1 MFKSSSLQSRNCA
14 NFFFSAM
21 AATAVF
27 KANNGFGVTMINE
40 GCHPMK
46 HRIARYYSNLSTQ
59 HLMQRSFGSCNKAY
73 TGLLASKRKVTHPR
87 FILKCTAEVAD
98 LKLLNNAP
106 VEEEKVAGEELSRS
120 TLIWR
125 AAKLPMYTVAL
136 IPVLVGSAAAY
147 EQSGQFSF
155 WRFLVSLASFVIIN
169 VWVNLSNDVYDF
181 DTGADKDKKESVVN
195 LFGSREL
202 INTIAWSLLVIGF
215 SGISCVAAAAAS
227 GRSIILAAFSV
238 FCFFLYQCPPF
249 RLSYFGVGEPLL
261 MLAYGP
267 LSTIAFYLLQ
277 SRTSEL
283 PISGTVVWPSLLIG
297 FTTALI
303 LFCSHFHQISGDR
316 AVGKMSPLV
325 RLGTDKGSKVVKFG
339 VVGLYSLVLTL
350 GFLQALPFPS
360 VILGFMTLPVANLV
374 VGFVEEN
381 HKDKSKIFMSK
392 YLCVRLHT
400 VFGAA
405 LAAGL
410 VITRMLAPA
419 AAKLVL

>member
-1 MFKSSSLQSRNCA
+1 
-14 NFFFSAM
+14 M

-27 KANNGFGVTMINE
+27 KANNGFGVTKNIK
-40 GCHPMK
+40 GYHPMR
-46 HRIARYYSNLSTQ
+46 HSMARRNSSKLSMQ
-59 HLMQRSFGSCNKAY
+59 HSMQMSFGSCNKAY
-73 TGLLASKRKVTHPR
+73 TGLFASKKQVAHPR
-87 FILKCTAEVAD
+87 FILKCRAEVEEITD
-98 LKLLNNAP
+98 SKLLNSAP
-106 VEEEKVAGEELSRS
+106 VEEEREAAEELSRS

-147 EQSGQFSF
+147 QQTGQFSF
-155 WRFLVSLASFVIIN
+155 WRFLVSLVSFVIVN
-169 VWVNLSNDVYDF
+169 AWVNLSNDVYDF

-195 LFGSREL
+195 LFGSRDL
-202 INTIAWSLLVIGF
+202 INTIAWTLLAIGF
-215 SGISCVAAAAAS
+215 SGISCVAAVAAS
-227 GRSIILAAFSV
+227 GRSVILSAFAV

-283 PISGTVVWPSLLIG
+283 PISGTIVWSSLMIG

-303 LFCSHFHQISGDR
+303 LLCSHFHQIEGDR

-325 RLGTDKGSKVVKFG
+325 RLGTDRGSKVVKFG
-339 VVGLYSLVLTL
+339 VVGLYSLLLGL
-350 GFLQALPFPS
+350 GFFQTLPLPS
-360 VILGFMTLPVANLV
+360 VILGFMTLPMANSV
-374 VGFVEEN
+374 VGFVEKN

-392 YLCVRLHT
+392 YLSVRLHT
-400 VFGAA
+400 VLGAA
-405 LAAGL
+405 LAAGM
-410 VITRMLAPA
+410 VIARVLAPA
-419 AAKLVL
+419 AAAKLVH

>member
-1 MFKSSSLQSRNCA
+1 
-14 NFFFSAM
+14 M
-21 AATAVF
+21 AGTAVF
-27 KANNGFGVTMINE
+27 KANNGFGVTKINE
-40 GCHPMK
+40 GYHPLR
-46 HRIARYYSNLSTQ
+46 HRIARNLSMQ
-59 HLMQRSFGSCNKAY
+59 HPKQRSFGSCEKAYY
-73 TGLLASKRKVTHPR
+73 TGLLASKKQVTHPR
-87 FILKCTAEVAD
+87 FVQKCKAEVAEAAD
-98 LKLLNNAP
+98 SILLNNAP
-106 VEEEKVAGEELSRS
+106 VEEEEEREAGEELSRS

-136 IPVLVGSAAAY
+136 IPALVGSAAAFQ
-147 EQSGQFSF
+147 QSGQFSL
-155 WRFLVSLASFVIIN
+155 WRFLVSLASFVIVN

-202 INTIAWSLLVIGF
+202 INNIAWSLLVIGF
-215 SGISCVAAAAAS
+215 SGICCVAAAAAS
-227 GRSIILAAFSV
+227 GRSVILSAFAA

-283 PISGTVVWPSLLIG
+283 PISGTVVWSSLLIG

-316 AVGKMSPLV
+316 AVEKMSPLV

-339 VVGLYSLVLTL
+339 IVGLYSLVLAL
-350 GFLQALPFPS
+350 GFFQALPLPS

-374 VGFVEEN
+374 VGFVEKN

-392 YLCVRLHT
+392 YLSVRLHT

-405 LAAGL
+405 LAVGL
-410 VITRMLAPA
+410 VITRILAPA

>member
-1 MFKSSSLQSRNCA
+1 
-14 NFFFSAM
+14 M
-21 AATAVF
+21 AATALL
-27 KANNGFGVTMINE
+27 KANINGNYSKSSM
-40 GCHPMK
+40 PQ
-46 HRIARYYSNLSTQ
+46 IA
-59 HLMQRSFGSCNKAY
+59 FGSCDKAY
-73 TGLLASKRKVTHPR
+73 TGLLASKKQVAHPR
-87 FILKCTAEVAD
+87 FVLKCKAEVAEVAD
-98 LKLLNNAP
+98 SKLMNNAP
-106 VEEEKVAGEELSRS
+106 VDGEKEAGEELSRS

-147 EQSGQFSF
+147 LQSGQFSF
-155 WRFLVSLASFVIIN
+155 WRFLVSLASFVVVN

-181 DTGADKDKKESVVN
+181 DTGADKDKKESIVN
-195 LFGSREL
+195 LFGSRTL
-202 INTIAWSLLVIGF
+202 INNIAWSLLVIGF
-215 SGISCVAAAAAS
+215 SGISWVAAAAAS
-227 GRSIILAAFSV
+227 PRSVILSAFAA

-261 MLAYGP
+261 LLAYGP
-267 LSTIAFYLLQ
+267 LATTAFYLLQ

-283 PISGTVVWPSLLIG
+283 PITGTIIWPSLLIG

-303 LFCSHFHQISGDR
+303 LFCSHFHQIQGDS

-339 VVGLYSLVLTL
+339 VVGLYSLLLAL
-350 GFLQALPFPS
+350 GFFQALPFPS
-360 VILGFMTLPVANLV
+360 VILGFITLPMANLV
-374 VGFVEEN
+374 VDFVGKN

-410 VITRMLAPA
+410 VIARMLAPA
-419 AAKLVL
+419 ASKIGL

>member
-1 MFKSSSLQSRNCA
+1 
-14 NFFFSAM
+14 M
-21 AATAVF
+21 AATYVSI
-27 KANNGFGVTMINE
+27 ANNGFCVAKTNG
-40 GCHPMK
+40 GYHPVR
-46 HRIARYYSNLSTQ
+46 HSVARNYARLSMPHST
-59 HLMQRSFGSCNKAY
+59 QRSFGSCNKAY
-73 TGLLASKRKVTHPR
+73 TGLLSLKKQVTHPR
-87 FILKCTAEVAD
+87 FIQKCRAAEVAEPR
-98 LKLLNNAP
+98 LLNNNAP
-106 VEEEKVAGEELSRS
+106 VEEELSRS

-147 EQSGQFSF
+147 QQTGQFSF
-155 WRFLVSLASFVIIN
+155 WRFLVSLVSFVIVN

-202 INTIAWSLLVIGF
+202 INTVAWSLLVIGF
-215 SGISCVAAAAAS
+215 SGISLLAAAAAS
-227 GRSIILAAFSV
+227 ERSIVLSAFAV

-261 MLAYGP
+261 MMAYGP
-267 LSTIAFYLLQ
+267 LSSIAFYLLQ
-277 SRTSEL
+277 SRASEL
-283 PISGTVVWPSLLIG
+283 PISGTIVWSSLLLG

-303 LFCSHFHQISGDR
+303 LFCSHFHQIDGDR

-325 RLGTDKGSKVVKFG
+325 RIGTDKGSKVVKFG
-339 VVGLYSLVLTL
+339 VVGLYSLLLGL
-350 GFLQALPFPS
+350 GFFQALPLPT
-360 VILGFMTLPVANLV
+360 VILGFMTLPMANLV
-374 VGFVEEN
+374 VGFVEKN
-381 HKDKSKIFMSK
+381 HMDKSKIFTSK

-410 VITRMLAPA
+410 MIARMLAPA
-419 AAKLVL
+419 AAAKLAL